1 MHVIGH
7 ALMEATAMALGIDVG
22 GDSDEW
28 QRMKG
33 WVSDP
38 FWVMRCIGYPPL
50 PSDAEGVSCGAHK
63 GASLCSRNDTGAAFL

>member
-1 MHVIGH
+1 
-7 ALMEATAMALGIDVG
+7 MALGIDVG